1 MVPPLIIAHRGA
13 SFDAPENTLLAFE
26 RAITEGADGIEF
38 DVRLAGDGVPVCIH
52 DLTLKRTGLRDGH
65 INRLS
70 SDELASVD
78 VGTWFN
84 LRFSRRARAEFTEA
98 RIPTLAEALRCFRE
112 KSRGE
117 FHVYIEM
124 KCRKGEE
131 EPLARAV
138 ADVVRADGAGLRVT
152 VASFALAAIREIK
165 RLDASINTAALFE
178 MGAFDPRPDT
188 AKLVA
193 RATEIGAGALMLHRT
208 LVNRRSVKLL
218 REYNLPLTVW
228 TVDDKRWMERAIGYD
243 LHAVITNRPT
253 AMLAW
258 RDEAIALA
266 KSSSTL

>member
-1 MVPPLIIAHRGA
+1 MALPLIIAHRGA
-13 SFDAPENTLLAFE
+13 SYDAPENTLLAFE
-26 RAITEGADGIEF
+26 RAITDGANGIEF

-70 SDELASVD
+70 ADELARMD

-84 LRFSRRARAEFTEA
+84 LRFPKRARPEFTEA
-98 RIPTLAEALRCFRE
+98 RTPTLAEALQCFRK

-131 EPLARAV
+131 ETLARAV
-138 ADVVRADGAGLRVT
+138 ADVVRAEGAGLRVV
-152 VASFALAAIREIK
+152 VASFTLAAVREIK
-165 RLDASINTAALFE
+165 SLDASINTAALFE
-178 MGAFDPRPDT
+178 TGAFDPRPDT
-188 AKLVA
+188 AKLIA
-193 RATEIGAGALMLHRT
+193 RATDIGAGALMLHRT
-208 LVNRRSVKLL
+208 LVNRRSVKLI
-218 REYNLPLTVW
+218 REHALPLTVW
-228 TVDDKRWMERAIGYD
+228 TVDDKRWMERALGYD
-243 LHAVITNRPT
+243 LHAVITNRPA

-258 RDEAIALA
+258 RAEAIALA